1 MLTFNVVLG
10 YQGLL
15 FRDFLWFCFLVFFFQ
30 SDRPTQYQETH
41 STLNEEKKRG
51 WPYGASF
58 PVLILLVPNKF
69 TNRWFCRYL
78 RIAAIIVLDGQSP
91 AKAWS
96 APLKNEVQNHFP
108 EMQSEELRS
117 SSFNNWQP
125 FPKESM
131 LFCIWLPPKNGTACF
146 PFRELFSTISP

>member
-1 MLTFNVVLG
+1 MLTFNVFLG

-15 FRDFLWFCFLVFFFQ
+15 FRDFLWFFFRFFFPI
-30 SDRPTQYQETH
+30 RPTD
-41 STLNEEKKRG
+41 SISGNAFDSKRRKKRG

-58 PVLILLVPNKF
+58 PVKILLVPNKF
-69 TNRWFCRYL
+69 TNRWLCQYL

-96 APLKNEVQNHFP
+96 APLKNEVRNHLP

-117 SSFNNWQP
+117 SSFNNWQR
-125 FPKESM
+125 FAKESM
-131 LFCIWLPPKNGTACF
+131 LFCIWMPPENGTACF
-146 PFRELFSTISP
+146 AFRELFSTNSP